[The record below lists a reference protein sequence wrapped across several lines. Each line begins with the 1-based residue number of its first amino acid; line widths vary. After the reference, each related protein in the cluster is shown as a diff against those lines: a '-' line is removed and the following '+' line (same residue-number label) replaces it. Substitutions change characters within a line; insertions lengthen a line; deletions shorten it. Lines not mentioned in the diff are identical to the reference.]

1 MLPYLVG
8 VPDWDDIS
16 DWLAEDGARIL
27 AIIAVA
33 IAIDFALHRIIPRA
47 LRIAVERQMKDVPEE
62 EVEQR
67 VHTLASVFTGS
78 GRFIILLVALLTLL
92 PLAGINITA
101 VVTGFGITGLALALG
116 AQALVRDAINGVF
129 LLVEDQYR
137 KGDVVRISNVT
148 GAVEEMTLRRT
159 LIRDE
164 DGVLHSIPNG
174 AISVVANY
182 TRDFA
187 RVNLEVRVAYGEDLS
202 RVATIIDGVGRE
214 LAAEPRYKPLI
225 SEAPKTARIESVGDA
240 GVAITVSS
248 LTRPGAR
255 WDVASE
261 LRRRLADA
269 FVAEGV
275 CVPFPPHVVVTR
287 GAKATDIP
295 EPPAAE

>member
-8 VPDWDDIS
+8 VPKWDDIS
-16 DWLAEDGARIL
+16 DWLAGDGARIL
-27 AIIAVA
+27 AVIAVA
-33 IAIDFALHRIIPRA
+33 LVVDLALHRIIPRA
-47 LRIAVERQMKDVPEE
+47 LRIAVERQMKDVSAE

-67 VHTLASVFTGS
+67 VHTLASVFTGT
-78 GRFIILLVALLTLL
+78 GRAIIALVALLTLL

-116 AQALVRDAINGVF
+116 AQGLVRDAINGIF

-137 KGDVVRISNVT
+137 RGDVVRISEVT
-148 GAVEEMTLRRT
+148 GAVEEITLRRT

-164 DGVLHSIPNG
+164 DGVLHSVPNG
-174 AISVVANY
+174 AISVVSNF

-202 RVATIIDGVGRE
+202 RVVAIIDRVGRE
-214 LAAEPRYKPLI
+214 LAAEPGYQPLI
-225 SEAPKTARIESVGDA
+225 SETPTSGRIQSVGDA
-240 GVAITVSS
+240 GIAIMVSS
-248 LTRPGAR
+248 LTRPAAR
-255 WDVASE
+255 WDVTAE

-275 CVPFPPHVVVTR
+275 RVPFPPHVV
-287 GAKATDIP
+287 ATDL
-295 EPPAAE
+295 PAAESEE

>member
-8 VPDWDDIS
+8 APDWDDIS

-33 IAIDFALHRIIPRA
+33 IAIDFALHRIIPHA
-47 LRIAVERQMKDVPEE
+47 LRVAVERQMKAAPEE
-62 EVEQR
+62 EIEQR
-67 VHTLASVFTGS
+67 VRTLASVFTGS

-101 VVTGFGITGLALALG
+101 VITGFGITGLALALG

-202 RVATIIDGVGRE
+202 RVAAIIDGVGRE
-214 LAAEPRYKPLI
+214 MAAEPRYKPLI
-225 SEAPKTARIESVGDA
+225 SEAPRTARIDSIGDA
-240 GVAITVSS
+240 GVTVIVSG
-248 LTRPGAR
+248 LTRPAAR

-261 LRRRLADA
+261 LRRRLVDA

-275 CVPFPPHVVVTR
+275 RVPFPPHVV
-287 GAKATDIP
+287 ATDL
-295 EPPAAE
+295 PAAESEE